1 MEDFLTIAEELSKR
15 QRAIS
20 VAEFFEK
27 NRHILGFDSKRKSLI
42 TAVKEA
48 VDNSLDACEEAG
60 ILPDVRV
67 EVEKVEGERD
77 IYRVIVEDNGPGI
90 VKEQIPNVFGRL
102 LYGSRFHAIR
112 QSRGQQGIGISAA
125 VLYAQLTTGKPAKII
140 SRIHPS
146 RPAYYY
152 ELMINTQTNEPEI
165 IAEREIEAPFPRG
178 TRIELE
184 LEGQYV
190 AGYKEGSTEN
200 GEETSASE
208 TSSFRMIGVKQ
219 SVYGYLKSTA
229 IVNPHARIY
238 FRDPYGFE
246 EIFERATT
254 ELPKKAVEIKP
265 HPEGIDLGTLMKMM
279 RYTERTKVI
288 SFLENEFSRLGRKT
302 AKEICTLANIDPEM
316 NPREVTRDEAVRLL
330 RALKSVKIASP
341 PLDCLSPIGEEMLK
355 KGLMK
360 EFNLN
365 PKEGDF
371 VEAVTRQPTAY
382 LGNPFLVEA
391 AIAYSEKFPKEEKVE
406 LMRYAN
412 RTPLLYQQGGCAI
425 TQAIEK
431 INWRNYGLS
440 QPGGTGNLPV
450 GPAIIVVHVA
460 STNVPY
466 TSESK
471 EAIAS
476 VDEILNEIELA
487 VRAVARKLKIHLDR
501 REVLKKRK
509 EKEEIIS
516 EILPLFVDKISKMLS
531 KERPD
536 ISPIIAKIMGNVLIQ
551 TRIEIDGD
559 LQRVLIRL
567 KNFGDVM
574 RSFKLYQSVKGD
586 VIDPKEAKVKK
597 MDGMVTLSWDIK
609 LKPGEER
616 YLEYFSKGIPQRP
629 AVDGI
634 PEELVSIGVSG
645 GDSVDGSGE

>member
-1 MEDFLTIAEELSKR
+1 MTDFLTIAEELAKR

-48 VDNSLDACEEAG
+48 VDNSLDACEETG

-67 EVEKVEGERD
+67 EIERVEGEKD
-77 IYRVIVEDNGPGI
+77 VYKVIVEDNGPGI

-102 LYGSRFHAIR
+102 LYGSRFHSIR

-125 VLYAQLTTGKPAKII
+125 VLYAQLTTGKPTRII

-146 RPAYYY
+146 KPAYYY

-165 IAEREIEAPFPRG
+165 VVERETEAPFPRG
-178 TRIELE
+178 TRVELE

-190 AGYKEGSTEN
+190 AGYKEGTIQEEGGSNQSEEN
-200 GEETSASE
+200 
-208 TSSFRMIGVKQ
+208 SFRMIGVKQ

-229 IVNPHARIY
+229 IVNPHARIF

-246 EIFERATT
+246 ELFERATT
-254 ELPKKAVEIKP
+254 ELPKKAIEIKP

-279 RYTERTKVI
+279 RYTERTKII
-288 SFLENEFSRLGRKT
+288 SFLENEFSRLGRRT
-302 AKEICTLANIDPEM
+302 AKEICAIANVDPDM
-316 NPREVTRDEAVRLL
+316 NPREASREEAMRILK
-330 RALKSVKIASP
+330 ALKSVKISAP

-371 VEAVTRQPTAY
+371 VEAVTRQPSVY

-406 LMRYAN
+406 LIRYAN

-440 QPGGTGNLPV
+440 QPGGTGNLPI

-471 EAIAS
+471 EAVAS
-476 VDEILNEIELA
+476 VDEILSEIELA
-487 VRAVARKLKIHLDR
+487 VRAVARKLKIFLDR
-501 REVLKKRK
+501 QEILKKRK

-516 EILPLFVDKISKMLS
+516 EVLPLFVEKISKMLN
-531 KERPD
+531 KEKPD

-551 TRIEIDGD
+551 SKVERNGE
-559 LQRVLIRL
+559 LYRVIIRL
-567 KNFGDVM
+567 KNYDDAM
-574 RSFKLYQSVKGD
+574 RSFRLYQSVKGD
-586 VIDPKEAKVKK
+586 VVDAKDGKIK
-597 MDGMVTLSWDIK
+597 RMDGMVTLSWDVK
-609 LKPGEER
+609 LKPGEEKFI
-616 YLEYFSKGIPQRP
+616 EYFSKGEPQKP
-629 AVDGI
+629 VVDGI
-634 PEELVSIGVSG
+634 EEEMVTIGMIG
-645 GDSVDGSGE
+645 GDSI

>member
-1 MEDFLTIAEELSKR
+1 MEDFLTVAEELAKR

-48 VDNSLDACEEAG
+48 VDNSLDACEEAE
-60 ILPDVRV
+60 ILPDIRV
-67 EVEKVEGERD
+67 EIDKVEGEKD
-77 IYRVIVEDNGPGI
+77 VYRLVVEDNGPGI

-102 LYGSRFHAIR
+102 LYGSRFHSIR

-125 VLYAQLTTGKPAKII
+125 VLYAQLTTGKPAKIT

-146 RPAYYY
+146 KPAYYY

-165 IAEREIEAPFPRG
+165 IVEREIEAPFPRG
-178 TRIELE
+178 TRVELE
-184 LEGQYV
+184 LEAQYI
-190 AGYKEGSTEN
+190 AGYKEVEAAEGDDS
-200 GEETSASE
+200 GESE
-208 TSSFRMIGVKQ
+208 SSGEDSLRMIGVKQ

-229 IVNPHARIY
+229 IVNPHARIF

-246 EIFERATT
+246 EIFERVST

-279 RYTERTKVI
+279 RYTERTKLI

-302 AKEICTLANIDPEM
+302 AREICAFANLDPDM
-316 NPREVTRDEAVRLL
+316 NPREVTREEAVRLL
-330 RALKSVKIASP
+330 RALKSVKISAP

-355 KGLMK
+355 RGLMK

-371 VEAVTRQPTAY
+371 VEAVTRNPSVY

-425 TQAIEK
+425 THAIER

-450 GPAIIVVHVA
+450 GPAVIVVHVA

-487 VRAVARKLKIHLDR
+487 VRTVARKLKSHLDR
-501 REVLKKRK
+501 QEVLKKRR

-516 EILPLFVDKISKMLS
+516 EILPLFVDKISKMLG
-531 KERPD
+531 KEKPD

-551 TRIEIDGD
+551 TRVERNGE
-559 LQRVLIRL
+559 LKRVVLRL
-567 KNFGDVM
+567 KNFGDAM
-574 RSFKLYQSVKGD
+574 RNFKLYQSVRGD
-586 VIDPKEAKVKK
+586 VIDSKEGKVKR
-597 MDGMVTLSWDIK
+597 MDGFSTISWDVKI
-609 LKPGEER
+609 KPGEEIF
-616 YLEYFSKGIPQRP
+616 LEYFANGEPQRP
-629 AVDGI
+629 VVDGI
-634 PEELVSIGVSG
+634 EEEMVTFG
-645 GDSVDGSGE
+645 GEL

>member
-1 MEDFLTIAEELSKR
+1 MEDFLTVAEELAKR

-48 VDNSLDACEEAG
+48 VDNSLDACEEAE
-60 ILPDVRV
+60 ILPDIRV
-67 EVEKVEGERD
+67 EIDKVEGEKD
-77 IYRVIVEDNGPGI
+77 VYRLVVEDNGPGI

-102 LYGSRFHAIR
+102 LYGSRFHSIR

-125 VLYAQLTTGKPAKII
+125 VLYAQLTTGKPAKIT

-146 RPAYYY
+146 KPAYYY

-165 IAEREIEAPFPRG
+165 IVEREIEAPFPRG
-178 TRIELE
+178 TRVELE
-184 LEGQYV
+184 LEAQYI
-190 AGYKEGSTEN
+190 AGYKEVEAAEGDDS
-200 GEETSASE
+200 GESE
-208 TSSFRMIGVKQ
+208 SSGEDSLRMIGVKQ

-229 IVNPHARIY
+229 IVNPHARIF

-246 EIFERATT
+246 EIFERVST

-279 RYTERTKVI
+279 RYTERTKLI

-302 AKEICTLANIDPEM
+302 AREICAFANLDPDM
-316 NPREVTRDEAVRLL
+316 NPREVTREEAVRLL
-330 RALKSVKIASP
+330 RALKSVKISAP

-355 KGLMK
+355 RGLMK

-371 VEAVTRQPTAY
+371 VEAVTRNPSVY

-425 TQAIEK
+425 THAIER

-450 GPAIIVVHVA
+450 GPAVIVVHVA

-487 VRAVARKLKIHLDR
+487 VRTVARKLKSHLDR
-501 REVLKKRK
+501 QEVLKKRR

-516 EILPLFVDKISKMLS
+516 EILPLFVDKISKMLG
-531 KERPD
+531 KEKPD

-551 TRIEIDGD
+551 TRVERNGE
-559 LQRVLIRL
+559 LKRVVLRL
-567 KNFGDVM
+567 KNFGDAM
-574 RSFKLYQSVKGD
+574 RSFKLYQSVRGD
-586 VIDPKEAKVKK
+586 VIDSKEGKVKR
-597 MDGMVTLSWDIK
+597 MDGFSTISWDVKI
-609 LKPGEER
+609 KPGEEVF
-616 YLEYFSKGIPQRP
+616 LEYFANGEPQRP
-629 AVDGI
+629 VVDGI
-634 PEELVSIGVSG
+634 EEEMVTFG
-645 GDSVDGSGE
+645 GEL

>member
-1 MEDFLTIAEELSKR
+1 MEDFLTIAEELAKK

-48 VDNSLDACEEAG
+48 VDNSLDACEEAE
-60 ILPDVRV
+60 ILPDIKV
-67 EVEKVEGERD
+67 EIERVEGEKD
-77 IYRVIVEDNGPGI
+77 VYRVIVEDNGPGI

-102 LYGSRFHAIR
+102 LYGSRFHSIR

-152 ELMINTQTNEPEI
+152 ELMINTQTNEPEVI
-165 IAEREIEAPFPRG
+165 VEREIEAPFPRG

-184 LEGQYV
+184 LEAQYI
-190 AGYKEGSTEN
+190 AGYREIESVEGDGSDESESS
-200 GEETSASE
+200 EE
-208 TSSFRMIGVKQ
+208 SSLRMIGVKQ

-229 IVNPHARIY
+229 IVNPHARIL

-246 EIFERATT
+246 ELFERAST
-254 ELPKKAVEIKP
+254 ELPKKALEIKP

-279 RYTERTKVI
+279 RYTERTKLI

-302 AKEICTLANIDPEM
+302 AKEICAFANLDPDM

-330 RALKSVKIASP
+330 RALKSVKISAP
-341 PLDCLSPIGEEMLK
+341 PLDCLSPIGEGMLK
-355 KGLMK
+355 RGLIK

-371 VEAVTRQPTAY
+371 VEAITRQPSVY

-391 AIAYSEKFPKEEKVE
+391 AIAYSEKFPKEDRVE
-406 LMRYAN
+406 LIRYAN

-425 TQAIEK
+425 THAIEK

-450 GPAIIVVHVA
+450 GPAVIVVHVA

-476 VDEILNEIELA
+476 VDEILSEIELA
-487 VRAVARKLKIHLDR
+487 VRTVARKLKSHLDR
-501 REVLKKRK
+501 QEVLKKRR
-509 EKEEIIS
+509 EKEEIIG
-516 EILPLFVDKISKMLS
+516 EILPLFVDKVSKMLG

-551 TRIEIDGD
+551 TKIERNGD
-559 LQRVLIRL
+559 LKRVILRV
-567 KNFGDVM
+567 KNFGDAM
-574 RSFKLYQSVKGD
+574 KSFRIYQSVKGE
-586 VIDPKEAKVKK
+586 VIDSKGGKVKR
-597 MDGMVTLSWDIK
+597 MDGFSTLSWDVKI
-609 LKPGEER
+609 KPGEEIL
-616 YLEYFSKGIPQRP
+616 LEYFSKGEPQRP
-629 AVDGI
+629 VVDGI
-634 PEELVSIGVSG
+634 EEEMVTIG
-645 GDSVDGSGE
+645 GEL